1 MPGKVRLGMNVGSEL
16 KCDDK
21 HARRVNC
28 MYVVYENNQGVRL
41 WWEASNPV
49 NKGRV
54 LRWRA
59 TDWVQLSYCCAVIVR
74 VETAL

>member
-1 MPGKVRLGMNVGSEL
+1 MSTPEARLLATDLNKAAKKTSI
-16 KCDDK
+16 
-21 HARRVNC
+21 
-28 MYVVYENNQGVRL
+28 RL
-41 WWEASNPV
+41 SRDLGTPT
-49 NKGRV
+49 GV